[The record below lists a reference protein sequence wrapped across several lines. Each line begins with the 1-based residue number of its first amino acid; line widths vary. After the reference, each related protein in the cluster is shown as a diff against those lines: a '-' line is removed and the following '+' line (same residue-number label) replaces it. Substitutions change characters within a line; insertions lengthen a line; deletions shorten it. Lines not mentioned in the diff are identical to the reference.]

1 MENRGLSEAL
11 NQKSALLL
19 TLTFLLSGA
28 SVTLLTQQGFH
39 SNPWQ
44 ETTAAGGKLLLIML
58 AVVLSVWVG
67 YVSVTTFIDMSM
79 TDRRFVVINL
89 LFGGTII
96 LFDLS
101 RKTVFQGA
109 SWNYIYPT
117 HRYLMSIPVVVV
129 LLIILYT
136 GMLYTPKLLNLSNK
150 QFIGTIYLSTLSIGV
165 LTFLSVP
172 VTTEMMALTPSVPK
186 PSHDFLYYPTV
197 VLVEQGPAEFLAR
210 FHQLPTLSGANRR
223 ESARIISEVAAQIEY
238 LPFKQNISTYIA
250 EIETT
255 RHGPIPSILIAP
267 FLLILGVTPASAVFG
282 AYILVS
288 FTPIVGYYTFK
299 QYFTETV
306 SRYGSLFLVFS
317 PALYIWL
324 RHKAIPYDALTGLL
338 IGISTYLLLRGVSN
352 NSKRALSG
360 AGIVFSLAALSKISV
375 LPLLVPYFF
384 SVLVFTDD
392 RFKNTIILGSSAL
405 IMPVLL
411 LFSGY
416 NFIAWYI
423 YDIGRVAIIDSGSYS
438 GATSYLNNQL
448 LAFGS
453 AWYNIRLLG
462 PHIIIL
468 LIGVLFII
476 FRIIK
481 SRAER
486 ELIGLLFVIP
496 ILPFLILSGMTLS
509 RHLLVI
515 LVPIIFTS
523 LIVVDYFNLSYRFVQ
538 SCIAVSGLLL
548 VINF

>member
-1 MENRGLSEAL
+1 
-11 NQKSALLL
+11 
-19 TLTFLLSGA
+19 
-28 SVTLLTQQGFH
+28 
-39 SNPWQ
+39 
-44 ETTAAGGKLLLIML
+44 
-58 AVVLSVWVG
+58 
-67 YVSVTTFIDMSM
+67 
-79 TDRRFVVINL
+79 
-89 LFGGTII
+89 
-96 LFDLS
+96 
-101 RKTVFQGA
+101 
-109 SWNYIYPT
+109 
-117 HRYLMSIPVVVV
+117 MSIPVVVV

-150 QFIGTIYLSTLSIGV
+150 RFIGTIYLSTLSIGV

-250 EIETT
+250 EIETG

-267 FLLILGVTPASAVFG
+267 FLLTLGVTPVSGVIG
-282 AYILVS
+282 SYILVS

-352 NSKRALSG
+352 DSKRALSSG
-360 AGIVFSLAALSKISV
+360 AIVFSLAALSKISV
-375 LPLLVPYFF
+375 LPLLVPYFL

-392 RFKNTIILGSSAL
+392 RFKNTIIFGSSAL
-405 IMPVLL
+405 IIPFL
-411 LFSGY
+411 LFFGY

-423 YDIGRVAIIDSGSYS
+423 FDIGRVAIIDSGSYS

-523 LIVVDYFNLSYRFVQ
+523 LIVVDYFDLSYRFVQ